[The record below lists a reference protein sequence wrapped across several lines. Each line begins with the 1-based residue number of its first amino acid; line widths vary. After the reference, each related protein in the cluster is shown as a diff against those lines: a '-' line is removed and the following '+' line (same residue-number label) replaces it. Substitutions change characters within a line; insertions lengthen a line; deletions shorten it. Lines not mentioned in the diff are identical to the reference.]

1 MGANASTA
9 VPLYVSGQVLDAAR
23 LNLTNCGVPVFSGTA
38 TRDASFGGSGE
49 KVLAEGQLCYLEDS
63 NVVQYYDSA
72 AWQSVGIAP
81 GLVCVKA
88 ETTASAVTSATA
100 DNVFT
105 SSYTN
110 YLIISK
116 FSTSSTQAMQ
126 LKFRASGSST
136 STNYNRQ
143 RLSGSG
149 LTASAAQEVNQTQF
163 GVDSTN
169 GATNFALSVLNITSP
184 QLATKT
190 IFTNTVTN
198 NYANYTTGLEVGLI
212 SGNQNSD
219 TQFDGVEFLV
229 ATGTFTITY
238 AIYGYSKTV

>member
-1 MGANASTA
+1 MGVPSGYTSAQVVQA
-9 VPLYVSGQVLDAAR
+9 VPTGI
-23 LNLTNCGVPVFSGTA
+23 N
-38 TRDASFGGSGE
+38 
-49 KVLAEGQLCYLEDS
+49 
-63 NVVQYYDSA
+63 SA
-72 AWQSVGIAP
+72 
-81 GLVCVKA
+81 LVCVKA
-88 ETTASAVTSATA
+88 ETTASGVTSATA

-105 SSYTN
+105 STYTN

-126 LKFRASGSST
+126 LKFRASGTST

-149 LTASAAQEVNQTQF
+149 STASAAQDVNQTVF
-163 GVDSTN
+163 TVDSTN

-219 TQFDGVEFLV
+219 TQFDGIEFLV
-229 ATGTFTITY
+229 ASGTFTITY
-238 AIYGYSKTV
+238 TIYGYGKSV